1 MESCGRDGPIS
12 DAFSIGRSN
21 TVMSADEDGTID
33 APHTPHYDFNDAALP
48 HGIAYWL
55 SLVRQE
61 LTT

>member
-1 MESCGRDGPIS
+1 
-12 DAFSIGRSN
+12 
-21 TVMSADEDGTID
+21 MSAGEDGTVD
-33 APHTPHYDFNDAALP
+33 TPHTPHYNFNDTALP